1 MISDILKQQKLQ
13 KKINETPHKYKLNLK
28 TARRRFHKNNNERSH
43 TILNEE
49 IRAIWQSF
57 FNWVMGIGPRPE
69 NEVIPPEPP
78 PDLPFTQKPKDKY
91 SRFHEPTL
99 RERYDQWLEL
109 HGLHIFSV
117 LYGAMSVFT
126 CIVIV
131 CLLLATVAELPPFGD
146 EKNPANNEVIRR
158 YVEHGGHET
167 GAQNIV
173 AGLILDYRAF
183 DTFGESAVLFTAAVS
198 VLMLLGASRRNKTS
212 SQPELSLHAVR
223 HDDEILRSVAALA
236 IPIILMMGCVVVING
251 HLSPGG
257 GFAGGAIL
265 STALILAA
273 NAYGFEK
280 VHSFFSERTFIV
292 SSSTALMIYA
302 CSKGYSFFTGANHI
316 HSIIPKGTIG
326 NILSAGLIL
335 PLNICVGLIVAGTLY
350 GFYALFS
357 EGDI

>member
-1 MISDILKQQKLQ
+1 M
-13 KKINETPHKYKLNLK
+13 
-28 TARRRFHKNNNERSH
+28 
-43 TILNEE
+43 NEE
-49 IRAIWQSF
+49 LKIIWKKF
-57 FNWVMGIGPRPE
+57 FDWVVGNGPRPE

-78 PDLPFTQKPKDKY
+78 PDLPFTQKPKNKY
-91 SRFHEPTL
+91 SRFHEATVK
-99 RERYDQWLEL
+99 ERYNQWLEI
-109 HGLHIFSV
+109 HGLHIFSMLYAGLSV
-117 LYGAMSVFT
+117 LT

-131 CLLLATVAELPPFGD
+131 SLLLATVAELPPFGH
-146 EKNPANNEVIRR
+146 ERNPANNEVIRR

-167 GAQNIV
+167 GAQNII

-198 VLMLLGASRRNKTS
+198 VLMILGASRRNKNK
-212 SQPELSLHAVR
+212 
-223 HDDEILRSVAALA
+223 DDFSPDTDFENKSAFRILRKDDVILREVASLS
-236 IPIILMMGCVVVING
+236 IPVILMMGCVVVING

-257 GFAGGAIL
+257 GFSGGAIL

-280 VHSFFSERTFIV
+280 VHRFFNERTFIV

-302 CSKGYSFFTGANHI
+302 LSKGYSFFTGANHI
-316 HSIIPKGTIG
+316 KSIIPKGTIG
-326 NILSAGLIL
+326 DILSGGLIL

-357 EGDI
+357 EGDM

>member
-1 MISDILKQQKLQ
+1 
-13 KKINETPHKYKLNLK
+13 
-28 TARRRFHKNNNERSH
+28 
-43 TILNEE
+43 
-49 IRAIWQSF
+49 
-57 FNWVMGIGPRPE
+57 MGIGPRPE
-69 NEVIPPEPP
+69 NEVIPEEPP

-91 SRFHEPTL
+91 SRFHEATIK
-99 RERYDQWLEL
+99 ERYNQWLEI
-109 HGLHIFSV
+109 HGLHLFSV
-117 LYGAMSVFT
+117 LYAVLSVVT
-126 CIVIV
+126 CVVIV
-131 CLLLATVAELPPFGD
+131 SLLLATVAELPPFGH
-146 EKNPANNEVIRR
+146 ERNPANNEVIRR

-198 VLMLLGASRRNKTS
+198 VLMLLGISRSNK
-212 SQPELSLHAVR
+212 
-223 HDDEILRSVAALA
+223 HDEAPPLKLQHHHVFNNDDTILRGVAVLA
-236 IPIILMMGCVVVING
+236 IPVILMMGCVVVING

-257 GFAGGAIL
+257 GFSGGAIL

-280 VHSFFSERTFIV
+280 VHGFFSERTFIV

-302 CSKGYSFFTGANHI
+302 LSKGYSFFTGANQI

-326 NILSAGLIL
+326 DILSGGLIL

>member
-1 MISDILKQQKLQ
+1 M
-13 KKINETPHKYKLNLK
+13 
-28 TARRRFHKNNNERSH
+28 
-43 TILNEE
+43 NEE
-49 IRAIWQSF
+49 LRAIWQSF

-78 PDLPFTQKPKDKY
+78 PDLPFTQRPNDKY
-91 SRFHEPTL
+91 TRFHEATL
-99 RERYDQWLEL
+99 KERYTQWLEI
-109 HGLHIFSV
+109 HGLHLFSALYAGLSV
-117 LYGAMSVFT
+117 LT
-126 CIVIV
+126 CVVIV
-131 CLLLATVAELPPFGD
+131 ALLLATVAELPPFGH
-146 EKNPANNEVIRR
+146 EGNPANNEVIRR
-158 YVEHGGHET
+158 YVERGGNET

-198 VLMLLGASRRNKTS
+198 VLMILGASRRGKTDDGES
-212 SQPELSLHAVR
+212 PHTESAGRNFLQRGPPAMSLHTFR
-223 HDDEILRSVAALA
+223 RDDAILRGVATLS
-236 IPIILMMGCVVVING
+236 IPAILMMGCVVVING

-257 GFAGGAIL
+257 GFSGGAIL

-273 NAYGFEK
+273 NAYGFGR
-280 VHSFFSERTFIV
+280 VHDFFSERTFIV

-302 CSKGYSFFTGANHI
+302 MSKGYSFFTGANHI

-326 NILSAGLIL
+326 DILSGGLIL

>member
-1 MISDILKQQKLQ
+1 M
-13 KKINETPHKYKLNLK
+13 
-28 TARRRFHKNNNERSH
+28 
-43 TILNEE
+43 NEE
-49 IRAIWQSF
+49 LSAIWQSF

-69 NEVIPPEPP
+69 NEVIPEEPP
-78 PDLPFTQKPKDKY
+78 PDLPFTQRPKDKY
-91 SRFHEPTL
+91 SRFHEATL
-99 RERYDQWLEL
+99 KERYSQWVEI
-109 HGLHIFSV
+109 HGLHIFSL
-117 LYGAMSVFT
+117 LYAGMSVLT

-131 CLLLATVAELPPFGD
+131 SLLLATVAELPPFGH
-146 EKNPANNEVIRR
+146 ERNPANNEVIRR

-198 VLMLLGASRRNKTS
+198 VLMLLGASRRNKTDDGTPPHTDWAGRNFL
-212 SQPELSLHAVR
+212 QRGPPELSLHAVR
-223 HDDEILRSVAALA
+223 RDDEILRSVATLA

-257 GFAGGAIL
+257 GFSGGAIL

-273 NAYGFEK
+273 NAYGFDK

-302 CSKGYSFFTGANHI
+302 LSKGYSFFTGANHI

>member
-1 MISDILKQQKLQ
+1 M
-13 KKINETPHKYKLNLK
+13 
-28 TARRRFHKNNNERSH
+28 
-43 TILNEE
+43 NEE
-49 IRAIWQSF
+49 LRNIWTQF
-57 FNWVMGIGPRPE
+57 FNWVMGNGPRPE

-78 PDLPFTQKPKDKY
+78 PALPFSQKPADKF
-91 SRFHEPTL
+91 SRFHEATL
-99 RERYDQWLEL
+99 KERYTQWLEL
-109 HGLHIFSV
+109 HGLHLFSV
-117 LYGAMSVFT
+117 IYSGLSVLT

-131 CLLLATVAELPPFGD
+131 SLLLATVAELPPFGH
-146 EKNPANNEVIRR
+146 ERNPANNEVIRR
-158 YVEHGGHET
+158 YVQHGGRET

-198 VLMLLGASRRNKTS
+198 VLMILGASRRNSLKD
-212 SQPELSLHAVR
+212 SQNPHTDPEGRNFSQRGPPVIRHHLLRKDDAILQGVASLS
-223 HDDEILRSVAALA
+223 
-236 IPIILMMGCVVVING
+236 IPVILMMGCVVVING

-257 GFAGGAIL
+257 GFSGGAIL

-273 NAYGFEK
+273 NAFGFER
-280 VHSFFSERTFIV
+280 VHNFFNERTFIV

-302 CSKGYSFFTGANHI
+302 LSKGYSFFTGANHL
-316 HSIIPKGTIG
+316 HSIIPKGVIG

-357 EGDI
+357 EGDM

>member
-1 MISDILKQQKLQ
+1 M
-13 KKINETPHKYKLNLK
+13 
-28 TARRRFHKNNNERSH
+28 
-43 TILNEE
+43 NEE
-49 IRAIWQSF
+49 LRAIWQSL

-69 NEVIPPEPP
+69 NEVIPEEPP

-117 LYGAMSVFT
+117 LYGALSVFT

-131 CLLLATVAELPPFGD
+131 ALLLTTVAELPPFGD
-146 EKNPANNEVIRR
+146 EKNPAHNEVIRR

-198 VLMLLGASRRNKTS
+198 VLMLLGASRRNKVNDSESPHSNDSGKTS
-212 SQPELSLHAVR
+212 LQRGPPELSLHAVR
-223 HDDEILRSVAALA
+223 HDDEILRSVASLA

-280 VHSFFSERTFIV
+280 VHSFFSEKTFIV

-302 CSKGYSFFTGANHI
+302 LSKGYSFFTGANHI

-326 NILSAGLIL
+326 NIFSAGLIL
-335 PLNICVGLIVAGTLY
+335 PLNVCVGLIVAGTLY

>member
-1 MISDILKQQKLQ
+1 M
-13 KKINETPHKYKLNLK
+13 
-28 TARRRFHKNNNERSH
+28 
-43 TILNEE
+43 NEE
-49 IRAIWQSF
+49 LRRIWKSF
-57 FNWVMGIGPRPE
+57 FDWVMGNGPRPE

-78 PDLPFTQKPKDKY
+78 PDLPFTRKPKDKY
-91 SRFHEPTL
+91 SRFHEATL
-99 RERYDQWLEL
+99 KERYNQWLEI
-109 HGLHIFSV
+109 HGLHLFSV
-117 LYGAMSVFT
+117 LYAGLSVLT

-131 CLLLATVAELPPFGD
+131 SLLLATVAELPPFGH
-146 EKNPANNEVIRR
+146 ERNPANNEVIRR

-198 VLMLLGASRRNKTS
+198 VLMLLGISRKNKAEDKPS
-212 SQPELSLHAVR
+212 ER
-223 HDDEILRSVAALA
+223 HHVFRQNDSILRSVANLS
-236 IPIILMMGCVVVING
+236 IPVILMMGCVVVING

-257 GFAGGAIL
+257 GFSGGAIL

-273 NAYGFEK
+273 NAYGFER
-280 VHSFFSERTFIV
+280 VHEFFNERTFII

-302 CSKGYSFFTGANHI
+302 LSKGYSFFTGANHI

-326 NILSAGLIL
+326 NILSGGLIL
-335 PLNICVGLIVAGTLY
+335 PLNLCVGLIVAGTLY

-357 EGDI
+357 EGDM

>member
-1 MISDILKQQKLQ
+1 M
-13 KKINETPHKYKLNLK
+13 
-28 TARRRFHKNNNERSH
+28 
-43 TILNEE
+43 NEE
-49 IRAIWQSF
+49 LRNIWKQF
-57 FNWVMGIGPRPE
+57 FDWVMGNGPRPE

-78 PDLPFTQKPKDKY
+78 PALPFTQKPEDKY
-91 SRFHEPTL
+91 SRFHEATL
-99 RERYDQWLEL
+99 KERYNQWLEL
-109 HGLHIFSV
+109 HGLHLFSSLYSGLSV
-117 LYGAMSVFT
+117 LT
-126 CIVIV
+126 CLVIV
-131 CLLLATVAELPPFGD
+131 CLLLATVAELPPFGH
-146 EKNPANNEVIRR
+146 ERNPANNEVIQR
-158 YVEHGGHET
+158 YVKHGGFET

-198 VLMLLGASRRNKTS
+198 VLMILGASRKNSPGTIS
-212 SQPELSLHAVR
+212 PMER
-223 HDDEILRSVAALA
+223 HHILRKDDAILRGVASLS
-236 IPIILMMGCVVVING
+236 IPVILMMGCVVVING

-257 GFAGGAIL
+257 GFSGGAIL

-273 NAYGFEK
+273 NAYGFER
-280 VHSFFSERTFIV
+280 VHSFFNERTFIV

-326 NILSAGLIL
+326 DILSAGLIL

-357 EGDI
+357 EGDM